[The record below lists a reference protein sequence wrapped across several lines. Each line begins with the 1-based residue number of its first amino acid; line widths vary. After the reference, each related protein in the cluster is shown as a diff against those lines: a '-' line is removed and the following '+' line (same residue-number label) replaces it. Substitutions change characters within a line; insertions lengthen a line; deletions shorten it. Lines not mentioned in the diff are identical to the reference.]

1 MSLPAD
7 HFAPFVCYMLHSPF
21 VRSVAVLLATGLLL
35 VPNARAQEI
44 RDSIEVSEKLKPE
57 IGFAIGAAFPQGDFT
72 RNVNTGLDGYLRIS
86 YPLKSD
92 KGLSLMATGGG
103 ADFKSE
109 NQGGI
114 LDTLG
119 NLTSASQEMDFR
131 SAYAHVG
138 LQWTGSWQE
147 FALRPRL
154 GISAGAHWTETKSS
168 VTVAGVLVDS
178 LTQTT
183 QATRPGIRFQLASDW
198 VLRNNVGLTLEFKL
212 DHVWN
217 VAQFEVSNGS
227 EEADVVEKS
236 VSYIS
241 FLVGLAIPL

>member
-1 MSLPAD
+1 MILPEVPS
-7 HFAPFVCYMLHSPF
+7 APFVCYMLNSPT
-21 VRSVAVLLATGLLL
+21 VRFVAVLSATGLLL
-35 VPNARAQEI
+35 VSNVRAQEI
-44 RDSIEVSEKLKPE
+44 RDSIEVSEKIRPE

-72 RNVNTGLDGYLRIS
+72 RNVNTGLDGYVRIS
-86 YPLKSD
+86 YPLNSK
-92 KGLSLMATGGG
+92 KGLSLLATGGG

-109 NQGGI
+109 NQGAI
-114 LDTLG
+114 LDTAG
-119 NLTSASQEMDFR
+119 NITSASQELDFR
-131 SAYAHVG
+131 SAYAHIG
-138 LQWTGSWQE
+138 LQWTGSWE
-147 FALRPRL
+147 VLALRPRL
-154 GISAGAHWTETKSS
+154 GISGGAHWTETKSS
-168 VTVAGVLVDS
+168 VTVGGGLVDS

-217 VAQFEVSNGS
+217 VAQFDVSNGA
-227 EEADVVEKS
+227 EEADIVEKS

>member
-1 MSLPAD
+1 MLNSL
-7 HFAPFVCYMLHSPF
+7 S
-21 VRSVAVLLATGLLL
+21 VRTVAILLGAGFFLVSNAT
-35 VPNARAQEI
+35 AQEI
-44 RDSIEVSEKLKPE
+44 RDSVEVSEKLRPE

-72 RNVNTGLDGYLRIS
+72 RNVNTGLDGYVRIS
-86 YPLKSD
+86 YPLNSK
-92 KGLSLMATGGG
+92 KGLSLLATGGG

-114 LDTLG
+114 LDTAG

-131 SAYAHVG
+131 SAYAHIG
-138 LQWTGSWQE
+138 LQWTGSWQV

-154 GISAGAHWTETKSS
+154 GVSAGAHWTETKSS
-168 VTVAGVLVDS
+168 VIVGGGLVDS

-227 EEADVVEKS
+227 EEADMIEKS
-236 VSYIS
+236 VAYIS
-241 FLVGLAIPL
+241 FLIGLVIPL